1 MKSFVGCL
9 LLLMGVWT
17 SASAQR
23 DTITSVTG
31 FKYVRIQA
39 GNGTTPKLGN
49 RLTVHYTGRLTNG
62 KIFDS
67 SLENGSPF
75 RFKLGKREVI
85 PGWDQGF
92 LLMSEGE
99 KGVLI
104 VPPHLAYG
112 DRGSGERPDG
122 TYTVPPNST
131 LIFEVELLKVK

>member
-1 MKSFVGCL
+1 MKSFILCL
-9 LLLMGVWT
+9 LLAVGFCVN
-17 SASAQR
+17 AFAQR

-39 GNGTTPKLGN
+39 GNGNMPKSGS
-49 RLTVHYTGRLTNG
+49 RLTVQYTGRLTNG
-62 KIFDS
+62 KVFDS
-67 SLENGSPF
+67 TEENGAPF
-75 RFKLGKREVI
+75 HFRLGKRQVI

-112 DRGSGERPDG
+112 ERGSGEHPDG

>member
-1 MKSFVGCL
+1 MKGFVGCL
-9 LLLMGVWT
+9 LLLAGAWT
-17 SASAQR
+17 STFAQR

-31 FKYVRIQA
+31 LQYVRIQA
-39 GNGTTPKLGN
+39 GNGTTPKSGS
-49 RLTVHYTGRLTNG
+49 RLTVHYTGRLTSG
-62 KIFDS
+62 TIFDS
-67 SLENGSPF
+67 SLENGAPF

-112 DRGSGERPDG
+112 DRGSGARPDG
-122 TYTVPPNST
+122 SYAVPPNST